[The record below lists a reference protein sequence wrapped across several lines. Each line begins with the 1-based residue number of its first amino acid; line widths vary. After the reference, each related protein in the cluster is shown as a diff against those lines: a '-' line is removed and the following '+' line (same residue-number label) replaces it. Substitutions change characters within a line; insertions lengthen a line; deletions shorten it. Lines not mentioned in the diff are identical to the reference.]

1 MALRPGRQRSS
12 ATPIIAKGS
21 VYPLQNRCAS
31 KLATHGFASK
41 SDTHHKTKDH
51 PRGGLLF
58 WLIDGRTRKAALGK
72 APVGLFN
79 RRGVS
84 AEKRVRRTAGARKA
98 EISPLF
104 SKFCRCISALC
115 ASFRVCRQILTG
127 ETVEMFTKLW
137 YNKKESLTRI
147 YTL

>member
-58 WLIDGRTRKAALGK
+58 WLIDGRTRKAGPEKALN
-72 APVGLFN
+72 GLFPAVAFPQKSESN
-79 RRGVS
+79 ERRNLKFFKILQMHFEHFGFVDRFEP
-84 AEKRVRRTAGARKA
+84 AKAFHREEGDHEVVEGA
-98 EISPLF
+98 
-104 SKFCRCISALC
+104 C
-115 ASFRVCRQILTG
+115 A
-127 ETVEMFTKLW
+127 
-137 YNKKESLTRI
+137 
-147 YTL
+147 TLKSD